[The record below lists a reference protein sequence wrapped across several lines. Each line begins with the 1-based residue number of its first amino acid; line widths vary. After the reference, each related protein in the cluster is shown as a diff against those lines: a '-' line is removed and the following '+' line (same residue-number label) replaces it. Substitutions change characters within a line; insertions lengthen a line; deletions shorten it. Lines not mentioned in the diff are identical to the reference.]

1 LKELLK
7 KFKVSNPDSLISFML
22 TKLSNDNGITISTN
36 RFRMFCGIAIIQ
48 HPEYECTRTLFG
60 HLDEQGKLDRIVK
73 RISTDDG
80 QNIKMRSFK
89 KVLKKIKCRDVN
101 GLSIFLLNELFGTEM
116 DTYSVEKFRKWV
128 EVTRSATRSSATR
141 TNTVHVAPSTPSA
154 PLAPSTPLASSAPSA
169 PTSPKVAY
177 RLDYSS
183 TFQAKERRTS
193 LVSIPGL
200 RGNNKNTTLPT
211 RIKTKVQAN
220 IYIIQ
225 LRPSILHKK
234 ISNLQISI
242 PNIVLT
248 THDQRPRWA
257 TKVHLRQ
264 NLRNN
269 NYNKSPIWF
278 PWDLLST
285 HLKTHCDLAMVILML
300 LWRRF

>member
-1 LKELLK
+1 MERLKALLK

-48 HPEYECTRTLFG
+48 HPEYECTRTLFR

-141 TNTVHVAPSTPSA
+141 TNTVHVV
-154 PLAPSTPLASSAPSA
+154 SSV
-169 PTSPKVAY
+169 KC
-177 RLDYSS
+177 
-183 TFQAKERRTS
+183 RR
-193 LVSIPGL
+193 
-200 RGNNKNTTLPT
+200 
-211 RIKTKVQAN
+211 
-220 IYIIQ
+220 IQ
-225 LRPSILHKK
+225 L
-234 ISNLQISI
+234 
-242 PNIVLT
+242 
-248 THDQRPRWA
+248 
-257 TKVHLRQ
+257 
-264 NLRNN
+264 
-269 NYNKSPIWF
+269 
-278 PWDLLST
+278 
-285 HLKTHCDLAMVILML
+285 
-300 LWRRF
+300 